1 MPARPVWAVPKIAG
15 QKVSQNGKK
24 CLLLFR
30 SCIVKYLCH
39 TTTTPSL
46 RTRQHTWCM
55 RVHRSVFGHDV
66 PPHDARRRTLL
77 AQARTPLSPRL
88 VRIASSLLA
97 SRPPSGCGHA
107 RSQRQP
113 AHRLTELRGPHAARA
128 ASRARARAR
137 ARRGRQRGEE
147 LVSLAVEG
155 LVRGGPA
162 AGAGVGAT
170 GAGGMAR
177 VARGGG
183 APRSRRPTSSTSC
196 RRHPRSGAWRSG
208 TVPAPAVP
216 GSG

>member
-137 ARRGRQRGEE
+137 AR
-147 LVSLAVEG
+147 SLSQSAHLGHSVESE
-155 LVRGGPA
+155 
-162 AGAGVGAT
+162 
-170 GAGGMAR
+170 AGGAR
-177 VARGGG
+177 PV
-183 APRSRRPTSSTSC
+183 SRNSTKLSKCTSSTVPTVYRCRSSSNHGAVSPTAFLMSC
-196 RRHPRSGAWRSG
+196 RRAHGR
-208 TVPAPAVP
+208 
-216 GSG
+216 

>member
-39 TTTTPSL
+39 TTTPSL

-113 AHRLTELRGPHAARA
+113 AHRLTELRGAAL
-128 ASRARARAR
+128 S
-137 ARRGRQRGEE
+137 QCEWS
-147 LVSLAVEG
+147 SLASQLSCVFGQNLSFG
-155 LVRGGPA
+155 LLDF
-162 AGAGVGAT
+162 T
-170 GAGGMAR
+170 L
-177 VARGGG
+177 
-183 APRSRRPTSSTSC
+183 
-196 RRHPRSGAWRSG
+196 
-208 TVPAPAVP
+208 
-216 GSG
+216 